1 MHPVSQSLQN
11 CSPPIFYREEMIAA
25 RPAHAHLQLLIFCRG
40 EMLAAGAN
48 QVDPLV
54 LGAPLL

>member
-1 MHPVSQSLQN
+1 MHPVSQSLHTTAH
-11 CSPPIFYREEMIAA
+11 REEMIAA
-25 RPAHAHLQLLIFCRG
+25 GPGPAHAHLQLLIFCRG

>member
-1 MHPVSQSLQN
+1 
-11 CSPPIFYREEMIAA
+11 MIAA
-25 RPAHAHLQLLIFCRG
+25 GPGPGPAHAHLQLWIFCRG